1 MDDQP
6 KRKRLLEHFDS
17 PFQYFKHL
25 LSRIQT
31 KRGKEPAKFDFEN
44 EFIFLFHFTNTMTE
58 EEFYEVNRNVTVEQ
72 IHQRYL
78 DVEELEK
85 NRIENF
91 SPPPKKLA
99 RANRKNRLQRE
110 KLATENILSP
120 DRMSDKRKKCRD
132 TKAQKREIQMFV
144 LSTTVQRE
152 KGRLIKGKIPM
163 FVLSTM
169 LWREKDRLSKEKI

>member
-72 IHQRYL
+72 IHQRCL

-85 NRIENF
+85 NRIKNF
-91 SPPPKKLA
+91 SPPSKKLA
-99 RANRKNRLQRE
+99 RANRKTGFKE
-110 KLATENILSP
+110 KSSP
-120 DRMSDKRKKCRD
+120 LTTYCYQIECQTSGKSVEIQELRKG
-132 TKAQKREIQMFV
+132 EIQMFV